1 MKVIMDRNLRY
12 HRLPSEE
19 PNQLPPS
26 LEMAEEEG
34 AVAAAA
40 RNNTDSQIPGHGENV
55 STTNHNMSETLSHS
69 TSDVVEEAVSQP
81 PPYSSVSENNEE
93 ANSAELPKYDPTMP
107 PSYSVAT
114 VLPTYEQVE
123 QLKRQEVVQEIIPI
137 DSETLERG
145 DNLLGTDFM
154 FLCAF
159 FVSFLFNWIG
169 FLMLMCFCPTIAG
182 RYGALAGFGLSLA
195 KWTLIVK
202 HSTEL
207 VSMDNNWLWWLILAF
222 GVLICVRAVLQYLN
236 VKREWHLLTRAT
248 QQRLMYFY

>member
-1 MKVIMDRNLRY
+1 MGVIMDRNLRY

-19 PNQLPPS
+19 SNQLPVS
-26 LEMAEEEG
+26 VEMAEEEATIHTDRQISG
-34 AVAAAA
+34 HSNGELSTDQNITESSSHSAGEAMAAA
-40 RNNTDSQIPGHGENV
+40 E
-55 STTNHNMSETLSHS
+55 
-69 TSDVVEEAVSQP
+69 VVQLP
-81 PPYSSVSENNEE
+81 PPYSSVSESSSEE
-93 ANSAELPKYDPTMP
+93 TNAAELPKYDPTLP

-145 DNLLGTDFM
+145 ENLLGTDFM